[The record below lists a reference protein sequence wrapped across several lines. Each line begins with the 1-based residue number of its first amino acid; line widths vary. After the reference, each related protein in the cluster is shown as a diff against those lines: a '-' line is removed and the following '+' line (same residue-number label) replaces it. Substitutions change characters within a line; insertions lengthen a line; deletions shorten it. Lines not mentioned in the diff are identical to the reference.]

1 MDSNEFKSR
10 ILPLGRK
17 LFNFA
22 RLILNDRDEAQDA
35 VQEVFIKLWN
45 HRNKMDS
52 VKNTEAFAMKI
63 TKNWCYDRLKAKKP
77 LLIEDYGKRFDYQ
90 KDSNNPHSLLETS
103 DRINRY
109 NTVLLG
115 LPEQQRM
122 ITQLRDVEGYEFEE
136 IAEVLNTSVNTIRVN
151 LSRARKKIKESI
163 INIENHGH

>member
-52 VKNTEAFAMKI
+52 VENTEAFAMKI

-77 LLIEDYGKRFDYQ
+77 FLIEDYGKGFDYQ
-90 KDSNNPHSLLETS
+90 KESNNPHSLLETS

-109 NTVLLG
+109 NTILLG

-136 IAEVLNTSVNTIRVN
+136 IADILNISVNTIRVN

>member
-22 RLILNDRDEAQDA
+22 RLILNDKDEAQDA

-45 HRNKMDS
+45 YRNKMDS

-63 TKNWCYDRLKAKKP
+63 IKNWCYDRLKAKKP
-77 LLIEDYGKRFDYQ
+77 LLIEDYGKGVDYQ
-90 KDSNNPHSLLETS
+90 KDSNNPHSLLEST
-103 DRINRY
+103 DRLNRY
-109 NTVLLG
+109 NNILLG

-136 IAEVLNTSVNTIRVN
+136 IADILNISVNTIRVN

-163 INIENHGH
+163 INIENHGY